1 MLNFKR
7 PGNEFVI
14 KLNLWLIPFCGLL
27 LSTALF
33 FIIRESGLSLQTAYT
48 VSIISALFALW
59 VYSSIRIL
67 QLHSKKV
74 NAEIICRTAE
84 LLKISENLKKEIEQ
98 KLRAEENLKSS
109 NLQISSILENMPG
122 GFISIDHQWRFIYVN
137 PEAETYIQ
145 KPRSELIG
153 RSAIAVFPDFIKTP
167 LYKKLENIMKRR
179 GHDEFEELYIK
190 TKTWFGVDAYSTDKG
205 ISVYFRN
212 INQRKNAEYARRL
225 AEKELKNINDG
236 LEKIVNER
244 TGELK
249 AANEEL
255 KKEVEERIKT
265 GKDLREVSERLDGI
279 LRSLD
284 DCVWSLSASNFKIL
298 YLNPAVE
305 KIYGRPA
312 SHFIDNSN
320 LWLEAIHPEDRG
332 DFIRNMLELLDG
344 KSCEKEYRVLRPD
357 GGVRWIY
364 DRCWVVR
371 DADGALVRFDGISTD
386 ITKRRNI
393 EDELKKTN
401 DELEERVSQRTLEL
415 EKLNYELKNEIGE
428 KQKAELDLNRAKEYA
443 ELIYRVV
450 PSAIFTVDR
459 DYRITS
465 WNNKAAE
472 LTGYC
477 AEEILGRHCFLLCR
491 ERCSLFSDDVTKPIT
506 RRECAVIKKGG
517 DELTILKNTD
527 ILKDEFGNIIG
538 GIESFEDIS
547 DRKLFET
554 SLKEE
559 KDRADTANGAKS
571 RFLANMSHE
580 IRTPLNSVLGFS
592 EILSESDL
600 TLEQRELLTYIKTGG
615 NILSS
620 LINDILDF
628 SKIEAGKL
636 EIEHAEFDLHK
647 LICDVINIT
656 RIKAAEKGLEIFF
669 RSNIPDIGRGL
680 MGDCNRLRQVLLN
693 LVGNAIKFTER
704 GKITISADAE
714 TASEKNVNLVISV
727 EDEGIG
733 ISDEKKAGL
742 FSPFS
747 QLDNSVTRKYGGTGL
762 GLAISNNLVKLM
774 GGDGIAVESQPGAGS
789 RFYFKLNLLKA
800 MAAARDKQEDIDDDT
815 TVKIDPAGKKF
826 NILIAEDNPMNLKLV
841 IKILTRRGHTVQ
853 SAENGLLL
861 LKLLEENEEMFDAI
875 LMDIQMPEMDGY
887 EAARRIRKAGNG
899 IPIIAMTA
907 SALREDF
914 ESCVAA
920 GMNGFISKPIRAA
933 ELEKTISGIIEND
946 NGGKNSSVRS
956 AG

>member
-14 KLNLWLIPFCGLL
+14 RLNLWLIPVCGLL
-27 LSTALF
+27 LSISLF

-48 VSIISALFALW
+48 TSFISALFALW

-67 QLHSKKV
+67 QLHSKKI

-84 LLKISENLKKEIEQ
+84 LLRTSENLKKEIEQ
-98 KLRAEENLKSS
+98 KLLAEENLKNS
-109 NLQISSILENMPG
+109 NLQISCILENMPG
-122 GFISIDHQWRFIYVN
+122 GFISIDRQWRFTYVN
-137 PEAETYIQ
+137 PEAERYIQ
-145 KPRSELIG
+145 KSRGELIG
-153 RSAIAVFPDFIKTP
+153 NSAIAVFPDLINTP
-167 LYKKLENIMKRR
+167 LYNKLDNIMKKQ
-179 GHDEFEELYIK
+179 GHGEFEELYIK

-212 INQRKNAEYARRL
+212 INQRKNAEYARSL
-225 AEKELKNINDG
+225 AEKELKSINDG
-236 LEKIVNER
+236 LEKIVSER

-249 AANEEL
+249 AANEKL

-265 GKDLREVSERLDGI
+265 GENLCGVSERLDGI

-284 DCVWSLSASNFKIL
+284 DCVWSLSASNFRLL

-320 LWLEAIHPEDRG
+320 LWLEAIHPDDRG
-332 DFIRNMLELLDG
+332 SFISNMLELLAG
-344 KSCEKEYRVLRPD
+344 KACETEYRVLRPD
-357 GGVRWIY
+357 GAIRWIY

-371 DADGALVRFDGISTD
+371 DASGAITRFDGISTD

-401 DELEERVSQRTLEL
+401 DELEERVCQRTLEL
-415 EKLNYELKNEIGE
+415 EKLNQELKNEIGE

-477 AEEILGRHCFLLCR
+477 QEEILGRHCFLLCR
-491 ERCSLFSDDVTKPIT
+491 ERCSLFSSEVAKPFT
-506 RRECAVIKKGG
+506 QRECVVIKKGG
-517 DELTILKNTD
+517 GELTILKNTD
-527 ILKDEFGNIIG
+527 ILKDESGNIIG

-547 DRKLFET
+547 DRKVFET
-554 SLKEE
+554 SLKEA
-559 KDRADTANGAKS
+559 KDRADIANGAKS

-580 IRTPLNSVLGFS
+580 IRTPLNSVIGFS
-592 EILSESDL
+592 EILSESNL

-615 NILSS
+615 NMLSS

-636 EIEHAEFDLHK
+636 EIECAEFDIHK
-647 LICDVINIT
+647 LIGDVINIT
-656 RIKAAEKGLEIFF
+656 RLKAAEKGLEILF
-669 RSNIPDIGRGL
+669 RSNIADTGQGL
-680 MGDCNRLRQVLLN
+680 MGDCGRLRQVLLN

-704 GKITISADAE
+704 GTITISADSEAE
-714 TASEKNVNLVISV
+714 TEKNISLVISV
-727 EDEGIG
+727 GDEGIG

-747 QLDNSVTRKYGGTGL
+747 QLDGSVTRKYGGTGL
-762 GLAISNNLVKLM
+762 GLAISNNLVNLM
-774 GGDGIAVESQPGAGS
+774 GGDGISVESQPGTGS
-789 RFYFKLNLLKA
+789 RFYFKLNLLKP
-800 MAAARDKQEDIDDDT
+800 ARSGAEKQEEL
-815 TVKIDPAGKKF
+815 AGRSGPKPDQPSAGY
-826 NILIAEDNPMNLKLV
+826 NLIVAEDNPMNMKLV
-841 IKILTRRGHTVQ
+841 TKILTRRGHFI
-853 SAENGLLL
+853 SPAENGLIL
-861 LKLLEENEEMFDAI
+861 LKRLEDNKDGFDAI

-887 EAARRIRKAGNG
+887 EAARRIRKAGNR

-907 SALREDF
+907 SALREDL
-914 ESCVAA
+914 ELCISA

-933 ELEKTISGIIEND
+933 ELEKTIRDIIEAA
-946 NGGKNSSVRS
+946 GGDKNNSLSSPV
-956 AG
+956 